1 MSTFIFLLIF
11 FVLLF
16 LGWHQYRREELTSKG
31 RLRKLLTNQDFKEAD
46 IETRKILLHL
56 SGRTHEGVLRN
67 IDIENI
73 SCQDFREIDNLWIRY
88 SKGRFGYSIQ
98 RQIWKKH
105 GLEVETEL
113 VMIPDNPERAA
124 YHLDKG
130 FPVEVGWWW
139 EEKRFG
145 KICYSDPVGYKRF
158 HELNFTLTAPI
169 GHLPTHLRT
178 VDRHCNG
185 KIINNKKFSSIDAV
199 RLGDCS
205 DMQDELSSQGCTLAI
220 AQKID
225 ECNL

>member
-1 MSTFIFLLIF
+1 MSIVIFLLIF
-11 FVLLF
+11 FVFLF
-16 LGWHQYRREELTSKG
+16 LGWHQYLREQLTSKG
-31 RLRKLLTNQDFKEAD
+31 RLRKLLANQNFREAD

-56 SGRTHEGVLRN
+56 SGRTQEGVLRD

-73 SCQDFREIDNLWIRY
+73 SCQDFREIDNLWVRY

-105 GLEVETEL
+105 GLELETKL
-113 VMIPDNPERAA
+113 VATPYDPDRQA
-124 YHLDKG
+124 YPLDKG

-139 EEKRFG
+139 EESKVG
-145 KICYSDPVGYKRF
+145 KISFNAPVAFKRF

-178 VDRHCNG
+178 VNRHSDG
-185 KIINNKKFSSIDAV
+185 KIINNRTLSSINAV
-199 RLGDCS
+199 H
-205 DMQDELSSQGCTLAI
+205 LSPAQEGCTLAI

>member
-1 MSTFIFLLIF
+1 MSIVIFLLIF

-16 LGWHQYRREELTSKG
+16 LSWHQYRREELTSKG
-31 RLRKLLTNQDFKEAD
+31 RLRKLLANHDFKEAD

-67 IDIENI
+67 IDIEKI
-73 SCQDFREIDNLWIRY
+73 SCQDFREIDNLWVRY

-105 GLEVETEL
+105 GLEIETEL
-113 VMIPDNPERAA
+113 VATPYDLERLG
-124 YHLDKG
+124 YHVDKG

-139 EEKRFG
+139 EESRVG
-145 KICYSDPVGYKRF
+145 KIDFNAPVAFKRF
-158 HELNFTLTAPI
+158 HQLNFTLTAPI

-178 VDRHCNG
+178 VNRRSDG
-185 KIINNKKFSSIDAV
+185 KIIDNKKRSSIDAV
-199 RLGDCS
+199 HLGDGS
-205 DMQDELSSQGCTLAI
+205 DTEGCTLAI

-225 ECNL
+225 KCNL